1 VKRAEPMRDLSEFS
15 PFALRR
21 WWIMAVEGVI
31 AVLVLGGALAVFN
44 RSSSATTTHLV
55 LRPASSLPATQVP
68 GAIDGLRPDGS
79 LVQTVLHVLGS
90 DRLLQTA
97 LATTKPNDPTRYAI
111 KATVQPGS
119 AFFDQEVTGPDAQA
133 GHAIA
138 RSLNVADAEYIH
150 RAYTAYSLDVVG
162 ADASTRDSF
171 PPKPAVALLVLLLGV
186 AFGLATVFADW
197 WFLEPRRA
205 SGRAVPA
212 RLDDIEVP
220 EGVAAVSER
229 LAAREA

>member
-1 VKRAEPMRDLSEFS
+1 VTRDQPMRDFSEFS
-15 PFALRR
+15 PFARRR
-21 WWIMAVEGVI
+21 WWVI
-31 AVLVLGGALAVFN
+31 AVQGLIAVIVLCGALAVFN

-97 LATTKPNDPTRYAI
+97 LAAAKPNDPSRYSI

-119 AFFDQEVTGPDAQA
+119 AFFDQEVAGPDAQA
-133 GHAIA
+133 GQAIA
-138 RSLNVADAEYIH
+138 LSLTDADAAYIG

-162 ADASTRDSF
+162 TDVSTRDSF

-186 AFGLATVFADW
+186 AFGLATVFAEW

-205 SGRAVPA
+205 SARTPAV

-220 EGVAAVSER
+220 ERVATVSER